1 MKRIKVEWTG
11 TGVEGPGL
19 TVLHFLDSATANQI
33 RGAVNAFFA
42 VAMVLVP
49 EGTTARV
56 PNGGDVID
64 PANGELT
71 GVWGGSGS
79 TQHDGDSTGTWAGG
93 VGLRCVWQTGA
104 IRGGRRVRGSTF
116 IVPLGTPSYD
126 VDGTLTTGAVDAMQ
140 TAASNLAV
148 NSLAVWSRPR
158 PGLPGAAVDVESAIV
173 PDKVSWLRSRRT

>member
-19 TVLHFLDSATANQI
+19 TVLHFLDSATTNQV

-42 VAMVLVP
+42 VAAVFVP
-49 EGTTARV
+49 VGTTIRV
-56 PNGGDVID
+56 PNGGDIID
-64 PANGELT
+64 ASNGELT
-71 GVWGGSGS
+71 GVWGSSGA
-79 TQHDGDSTGTWAGG
+79 TQHDGDTEGAYAGG
-93 VGLRCVWQTGA
+93 VGLRVVWQTGA

-116 IVPLGTPSYD
+116 IVPIGAVCYD
-126 VDGTLTTGAVDAMQ
+126 VDGTLTTATVDAMQ

-158 PGLPGAAVDVESAIV
+158 PGLPGAEVDVETALA

>member
-19 TVLHFLDSATANQI
+19 SVMHFQDLLTPSSVTS
-33 RGAVNAFFA
+33 RVNAFFA
-42 VAMVLVP
+42 VAGIFLPV
-49 EGTTARV
+49 GTTVRV

-64 PANGELT
+64 PTTGELT
-71 GVWGGSGS
+71 GTWGSSGA
-79 TQHDGDSTGTWAGG
+79 TEHEGDTEGAYAGG

-116 IVPLGTPSYD
+116 ICPIGAVCYD
-126 VDGTLTTGAVDAMQ
+126 VDGTLTTATVDAMQ
-140 TAASNLAV
+140 TAASNLAGV
-148 NSLAVWSRPR
+148 GMAVWSRPR
-158 PGLPGAAVDVESAIV
+158 PGLAGAEVQVSSALV